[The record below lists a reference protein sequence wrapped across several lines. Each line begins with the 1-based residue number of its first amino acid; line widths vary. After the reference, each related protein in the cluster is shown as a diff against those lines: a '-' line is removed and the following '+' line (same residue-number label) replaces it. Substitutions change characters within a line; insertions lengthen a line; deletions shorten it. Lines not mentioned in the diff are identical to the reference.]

1 MIQNF
6 KYPSIFLFLMLFLLV
21 SFNLKAQ
28 NDDQL
33 IPLSKNVVSGKLANG
48 LKYYILPNK
57 KPENRVEL
65 RLAVNAGSIQEDD
78 DQLGLAH
85 FVEHM
90 AFNGTKH
97 FAKNELVSYLES
109 LGVKF
114 GPDLNAYTS
123 FDETVYMLQLPTD
136 NQEVLDKGFTVLAD
150 WAFEIAFDDEEIDK
164 ERGVIMSEWRTG
176 LGAEQRMRNKYFPQL
191 FYGSRYVDRLPIG
204 DTAIIKNAPYETFRR
219 FYKDWYRPDLMAVIV
234 VGDID
239 IASVEKMIKNKFSYA
254 QNPHKPRPR
263 TSYNLPEHDDIKV
276 SIVTDPEATRNVIRL
291 LYKHPIQE
299 NMTLSSYSI
308 NLKKDLYNEML
319 NNRLDELTLSPEAP
333 FMYGYSGYGRQIR
346 TADAYYSYAVAA
358 DDKIKEALHAL
369 VTENER
375 VKRHGFTQSEL
386 DRAKIELLKRY
397 ENNFDE
403 KDKIS
408 SATHARKLVAHFL
421 SNDPVIEAELD
432 FNLAKTFLPRIRLV
446 DVNKFAKVWITDKNT
461 ALVVTKPD
469 NNIQISEDVLLK
481 TIKEAQSQTIE
492 PYLDFVS
499 DKPLLEVIPAKGKID
514 SKSYNDSLQIHTFK
528 LNNGIIVKY
537 KVTDFKNDEILM
549 TSHAWGGH
557 SIYKDNQYW
566 DAVFADAI
574 ANESGVGAFN
584 KTELQKLLAGKTV
597 QVSPYIGDLENGF
610 NGSCKPKD
618 LETLFQLI
626 YLYYEYPR
634 IDTSAFKSFINKQ
647 KNIYQNI
654 LTDPQYYFLDKVQRI
669 SYNNH
674 PRSKFPSAE
683 DFDKIDYK
691 TVKDVF
697 SRAFNHANGTTFYF
711 VGNIDPVVLE
721 DLARTY
727 LAKIPVLARYEPE
740 YRDVEMNLVKG
751 KVTEHFKMGIA
762 PKTNV
767 HIKIHQDA
775 PYSAEDQFKF
785 NAAIMVLRIMM
796 RESMREDKGGVYGVR
811 VSGSA
816 EKHPKSIYSLTVS
829 FNADP
834 PMTQELIETAKA
846 EIEKLKAEGPSEEN
860 MVKIKETL
868 LRQMESD
875 SKENSFWLRQM
886 ENYDKYELSINRL
899 LKYNERVAALTAKD
913 IQEAANKY
921 FAKDNYIEI
930 IMHPNE

>member
-1 MIQNF
+1 MIQSRN
-6 KYPSIFLFLMLFLLV
+6 YQSIFIFSILFLLTC
-21 SFNLKAQ
+21 FNLKAQ

-33 IPLSKNVVSGKLANG
+33 IPLSKDVVSGRLANG

-97 FAKNELVSYLES
+97 FAKNELVNYLES

-204 DTAIIKNAPYETFRR
+204 DTAVIKNAPYETFRR

-239 IASVEKMIKNKFSYA
+239 VESVEKMIKSKFSYA
-254 QNPHKPRPR
+254 QNPQNPRPR
-263 TSYNLPEHDDIKV
+263 ISYNLPEHEEIKV
-276 SIVTDPEATRNVIRL
+276 SIITDPEATRNVIRL
-291 LYKHPIQE
+291 LYKHPTQE
-299 NMTLSSYSI
+299 NETLSSYSI

-346 TADAYYSYAVAA
+346 TADAYYSYAVSA
-358 DDKIKEALHAL
+358 DDRIKEALHAL

-408 SATHARKLVAHFL
+408 SATHAKKLVAHFL
-421 SNDPVIEAELD
+421 SNDPMIEAELD

-461 ALVVTKPD
+461 ALVVTKPVND
-469 NNIQISEDVLLK
+469 VQLSENELLK
-481 TIKEAQSQTIE
+481 TIEDAQSQTIE

-499 DKPLLEVIPAKGKID
+499 EKPLLEIIPSKGLIL
-514 SKSYNDSLQIHTFK
+514 SRSFNDSLGIHTIE
-528 LNNGIIVKY
+528 LNNGVVVKY
-537 KVTDFKNDEILM
+537 KITDFKNDEILM
-549 TSHAWGGH
+549 TSHVWGGN
-557 SIYKDNQYW
+557 SLYQENQYW
-566 DAVFADAI
+566 ASVFADAI

-597 QVSPYIGDLENGF
+597 QVSPFISDLENGF

-626 YLYYEYPR
+626 YLYYEQPR
-634 IDTSAFKSFINKQ
+634 IDSSAFISFINKQ
-647 KNIYQNI
+647 KNLYQNI

-674 PRSKFPSAE
+674 PRSRFPSTE

-691 TVKDVF
+691 TVKNIF
-697 SRAFNHANGTTFYF
+697 NQAFNYANGTTFYF
-711 VGNIDPVVLE
+711 VGNIDPMALE
-721 DLARTY
+721 DLASTY
-727 LAKIPVLARYEPE
+727 LAKLSVLARYEPE

-751 KVTEHFKMGIA
+751 KLSEHFKMGIA

-767 HIKIHQDA
+767 HIKIHVDA
-775 PYSAEDQFKF
+775 PYSVEEQFKY
-785 NAAIMVLRIMM
+785 NAAVMVLRIMM

-811 VSGSA
+811 VSGSV
-816 EKHPKSIYSLTVS
+816 EKHPKSNYSLTVS

-834 PMTQELIETAKA
+834 PMTLDLVETAKA
-846 EIEKLKAEGPSEEN
+846 EIEKLKSEGPSEEN
-860 MVKIKETL
+860 MLKIKETL

-886 ENYDKYELSINRL
+886 KSYDKYELSINRL
-899 LKYNERVAALTAKD
+899 LNYNDRVDNLTAKE
-913 IQEAANKY
+913 IQETANKY
-921 FAKDNYIEI
+921 FSSENYMEI